1 MEPVAPLASID
12 LPMDR
17 STFALHPTARV
28 LRIET
33 DSLPVKRYLESA
45 YARMR
50 LPSMRLARGAVD
62 RGMLRVHPPARCS
75 LNGVEV
81 PVASLRQQP
90 ISRASAILAANQLF
104 WNCLALDDQW
114 LSLYGCAVTIGKRAV
129 VLAAPSRTGKTTLA
143 MSLLAKGARLHS
155 DEIVCIRYRDLLVS
169 GLQRTLVMREPSV
182 ALLSDDRIA
191 RFCQTNRPIGLAQ
204 SRVWH
209 FMKPEEIFGTH
220 AWAAPSS
227 LGAVIFLEPSSCATA
242 QIGALNKTVGTA
254 RLLPLIKGA
263 TRTIGDIATLR
274 TVFSSIDFYTLK
286 LGQPNHSARVVLE
299 ALSQC

>member
-1 MEPVAPLASID
+1 MASID

-50 LPSMRLARGAVD
+50 LPSMRFARDAGPVD
-62 RGMLRVHPPARCS
+62 RGVLRVRPPVRCS
-75 LNGVEV
+75 FNGVEV
-81 PVASLRQQP
+81 HIASLRQHP
-90 ISRASAILAANQLF
+90 ISRASAILAANELF

-114 LSLYGCAVTIGKRAV
+114 LSLYGCALTIGERAV
-129 VLAAPSRTGKTTLA
+129 VLAAPSRTGKTTLV
-143 MSLLAKGARLHS
+143 MSLLARGARLHS

-169 GLQRTLVMREPSV
+169 GVQRTLVMREPSV

-191 RFCQTNRPIGLAQ
+191 RFCQTNRPMGRAQ

-209 FMKPEEIFGTH
+209 FIKPEEIFGTH
-220 AWAAPSS
+220 AWAEPSS

-242 QIGALNKTVGTA
+242 EIGALNKTVGTA
-254 RLLPLIKGA
+254 RLLPLVRGA

-274 TVFSSIDFYTLK
+274 TVFSSVSFYTLK

-299 ALSQC
+299 ALSEC